1 MQYAGKVS
9 EITQSSVVDVRFGF
23 TKCSSIPGRLV
34 EDPDSRCRR
43 CLGNVRTTDA
53 RTCVEV
59 QLGDEKLDV
68 VDNFVYL
75 GGCICPGG
83 CSELPTIKRCRS
95 DGENLKNSYPC
106 LFVKQFL

>member
-75 GGCICPGG
+75 GECICPNG
-83 CSELPTIKRCRS
+83 CCELPTIKRYCS
-95 DGENLKNSYPC
+95 DRENLKNSYPC
-106 LFVKQFL
+106 LLVKQFL